1 MNLQRTF
8 QCALLQSRWVFF
20 LLQIISL
27 FRVGAPT
34 AIKNSNN
41 DRPFFVEPVPN
52 ITVPVGRDVNIPC
65 VVDSLGNYGVA
76 WIKVEDKVILSI
88 YKNVITRNYRVSLT
102 HSDNKHFVLHIANIQ
117 ESDRG
122 GYMCQVNTTPMMS
135 QTGYL
140 DVQTPPTIVSLETDS
155 NKTVREGVNITLRCR
170 ADGQPTPNITWRRE
184 DAGRIPLITETGKR
198 ISVHSFEGEEL
209 QLLRISRLHMGA
221 YLCIASNGIPPSIS
235 RRILID
241 VEFPPV
247 LWVPN
252 QIVRAYL
259 GERVLLRC
267 YVESYPKAWGHW
279 KKDATPINDSLLILS
294 SEVDRGSYKQLFVL
308 HISSIDEE
316 SFGTY
321 ECSARNTLGWA
332 KGNITLYE
340 RPRAP
345 TTTAEPLLMENQR
358 QVYYEPNIPPSTPV
372 QLTSTVTFAAVKDQR
387 SLGHS
392 EQTKRNNINS
402 GSSTKSVT
410 FLFVYFLYYVSFTG
424 KFSQDF

>member
-34 AIKNSNN
+34 VLKKRHVGRDVTVLNPCKEAASIFHKKKIMCSVSGEELEIWCLEAIKNSNN

-316 SFGTY
+316 SF
-321 ECSARNTLGWA
+321 
-332 KGNITLYE
+332 
-340 RPRAP
+340 
-345 TTTAEPLLMENQR
+345 
-358 QVYYEPNIPPSTPV
+358 EPNIPPSTPV

-392 EQTKRNNINS
+392 EQTITDSDPEARM
-402 GSSTKSVT
+402 
-410 FLFVYFLYYVSFTG
+410 L
-424 KFSQDF
+424 